1 MAREDEN
8 LRGQEVRLERSE
20 RTLRQQRPA
29 GRATQWR
36 VILYHRPNSKPCST
50 SRVFCI
56 MAREDENLRGQE
68 VRLERSERTLRQQ
81 RPAGRATQWRVI
93 LYHRPNSKPCSTSR
107 VFCIMAREDEN
118 LRGQEVRLERSER
131 TLRQQRPAGRATQWR
146 VILYH
151 RPNSKPCSTSR
162 VFCIMAR
169 EDENL
174 RGQEVR
180 LERSAIRQHGRHRRM
195 AAQAPYPA
203 YRLRFIPACMA
214 FPTPTFGL
222 HFVYKKCAPL
232 PTDC

>member
-93 LYHRPNSKPCSTSR
+93 LYHRPNLKPCSTSR
-107 VFCIMAREDEN
+107 VFCIC
-118 LRGQEVRLERSER
+118 
-131 TLRQQRPAGRATQWR
+131 RPD
-146 VILYH
+146 
-151 RPNSKPCSTSR
+151 K
-162 VFCIMAR
+162 
-169 EDENL
+169 
-174 RGQEVR
+174 
-180 LERSAIRQHGRHRRM
+180 RSAIRQYWRYCGWRM
-195 AAQAPYPA
+195 DVLSGLQAQFHPGVYGVSNPI
-203 YRLRFIPACMA
+203 FD
-214 FPTPTFGL
+214 L
-222 HFVYKKCAPL
+222 HFVYKNCAPL